1 MEQHALADERLH
13 AYAMARLDIDWQAR
27 RPGVQLGVASPSL
40 HAPAPTDHAVA
51 DAPVADRPAACGLV
65 LFLHLEKTGGS
76 TLVNMFEELEKRN
89 ELLFF
94 KQTCGWPQFASQ
106 LMERFRSELGLPYG
120 SYERR
125 RLDRLMHPDAELA
138 LHPVKDVRQR
148 ATHAVAGPHF
158 KPVLVDARL
167 AFP

>member
-1 MEQHALADERLH
+1 MD
-13 AYAMARLDIDWQAR
+13 
-27 RPGVQLGVASPSL
+27 
-40 HAPAPTDHAVA
+40 
-51 DAPVADRPAACGLV
+51 
-65 LFLHLEKTGGS
+65 
-76 TLVNMFEELEKRN
+76 MFEELEKRN
-89 ELLFF
+89 ELFFF

-125 RLDRLMHPDAELA
+125 RLDRCMHPDAGMA
-138 LHPVKDVRQR
+138 LHPVEDVRQR
-148 ATHAVAGPHF
+148 ATHAVAESHF